1 MGELTEKPA
10 KLVLQQQLLQLCK
23 KNMTEEDLL
32 TMKSLIDNFLY
43 KSQQRYA
50 DDLVEEFGST
60 RYDFDEWLH
69 DPGK

>member
-1 MGELTEKPA
+1 MRERTEKPA
-10 KLVLQQQLLQLCK
+10 KLLLQEQLLQLCTREI
-23 KNMTEEDLL
+23 TEEGLL

-43 KSQQRYA
+43 KRDQKYTDELA
-50 DDLVEEFGST
+50 EEFGSV